1 MQPLFLE
8 GRQGPLFA
16 NLFMPPKPAIRGSGA
31 RGYVFVPPFAEEL
44 NRSRHMMA
52 RLARRAADA
61 GVPVLLM
68 DPFGTGD
75 SGGRFEDGTW
85 FGWQDDITVAMAHLK
100 AQGVRDV
107 GLVALRTGALLA
119 AGLNNIAHLI
129 LWAPVVNGEQF
140 LTQFLR
146 LKVAE
151 SMARD
156 AASKET
162 TKDLKA
168 RLDAG
173 ETLEIGGYALTPGMA
188 ADIAA
193 EKLIKTKPRCPVH
206 WFELGSAATPAV
218 NTAHGQWR
226 EAGVA
231 ADLQVLEGPQFWN
244 LLEPEVADT
253 LLDATVAAMTGP
265 TMTEMGA
272 P

>member
-16 NLFMPPKPAIRGSGA
+16 NLFTAPGPAT

-44 NRSRHMMA
+44 NRSRHMMS
-52 RLARRAADA
+52 RLARRAAAA
-61 GVPVLLM
+61 GTPVLLV

-75 SGGRFEDGTW
+75 SAGRFEDGTW
-85 FGWQDDITVAMAHLK
+85 YGWQDDITVAMSYLK
-100 AQGVRDV
+100 TQGVRDV

-119 AGLNNIAHLI
+119 AGLSNVAHLI
-129 LWAPVVNGEQF
+129 LWAPVLNGEQF

-168 RLDAG
+168 RLAAG

-193 EKLIKTKPRCPVH
+193 EKLIKARPRSPVT
-206 WFELGSAATPAV
+206 WFELGAAPTPAV
-218 NTAHGQWR
+218 TAAHEAWR
-226 EAGVA
+226 EAGVDA
-231 ADLQVLEGPQFWN
+231 ALQVLEGPQFWN
-244 LLEPEVADT
+244 LLEPEVAGA
-253 LLDATVAAMTGP
+253 LLEATVAAMVG
-265 TMTEMGA
+265 ERVS
-272 P
+272 